1 MSPLKSWLLPAA
13 GLVALGIG
21 CAHTIIDQPVHRAGD
36 SWDFT
41 LRKLTNGPNSYN
53 TADVIYSPVKGERF
67 IWAHVTLHNQQKAPR
82 KFNFDRCEL
91 DDGDQK
97 ILPSKVDIDAF
108 IQGEANRAPELA
120 PDETITRKLIFAYP
134 KNHSP
139 TRLTCVP
146 MVIPLPQF

>member
-1 MSPLKSWLLPAA
+1 LPAVCV
-13 GLVALGIG
+13 LALAMG
-21 CAHTIIDQPVHRAGD
+21 CGRTIIDQPVNRVGD

-53 TADVIYSPVKGERF
+53 TADVIYSPKKGDRF
-67 IWAHVTLHNQQKAPR
+67 IWAHITLHNQQKVPR

-91 DDGDQK
+91 DDGNQT

-108 IQGEANRAPELA
+108 IQGEANREPELA
-120 PDETITRKLIFAYP
+120 PDETITRKLIFTYP
-134 KNHSP
+134 KGRSP

>member
-1 MSPLKSWLLPAA
+1 MRPPKVWLFAICSLAS
-13 GLVALGIG
+13 ALG
-21 CAHTIIDQPVHRAGD
+21 CARTIIGEPVHRTGD

-53 TADVIYSPVKGERF
+53 TANVIYSPVKGERF
-67 IWAHVTLHNQQKAPR
+67 IWAHITLHNQQKAAR

-91 DDGDQK
+91 DDGNQK

-108 IQGEANRAPELA
+108 IQGEAAREPELSG
-120 PDETITRKLIFAYP
+120 DETITRKLIFAYP
-134 KNHSP
+134 KNRSP
-139 TRLTCVP
+139 TRLTCLP